1 MRVKRLIR
9 SLALILFISAIT
21 CLTVKAQSPKPLMKA
36 TLPGYPTFVV
46 TDDAMMPLG
55 TAPGG
60 IVTLTKAA
68 DNLDQQFNTA
78 MKNKTQ
84 IATLDLVVY
93 NSSGQKS
100 KTYHFTKLV
109 VQSLIPNYSG
119 VSAIGFKYD
128 NMTQN

>member
-1 MRVKRLIR
+1 MKNKTLLR
-9 SLALILFISAIT
+9 SLVLSLIVSFTACLAL
-21 CLTVKAQSPKPLMKA
+21 KAQSPKPLMKA

-46 TDDAMMPLG
+46 TDDAMMPVG
-55 TAPGG
+55 TTGG
-60 IVTLTKAA
+60 VVTLTKAA

-84 IATLDLVVY
+84 IAILDFVIY

-100 KTYHFTKLV
+100 KTYHFTNLV
-109 VQSLIPNYSG
+109 VQSLIANYSG